1 MKMAI
6 ETSAREHVW
15 ADISN
20 EKSLARD
27 REVSAIL
34 ERKPDVCVLIRAS
47 PAHAEDR
54 IFKLSA
60 TLRSLQSQHN
70 SNWRAVIYQ
79 SDRAS
84 FPELGMLI
92 IEALDARIMHVEVS
106 KDVVIPIPEGNDEN
120 FLATDWVIRSL
131 ANLNP
136 ACASAR
142 YLLVTTGSNT
152 YEPGAFDSLSQS
164 QDLIGLNVESRQ
176 RVWDHPQLQD
186 KTWSSRCFQLQIV
199 RTRVIIIMSFNH
211 VLIIIQLGS
220 KLCTHSAPTLSS
232 FDLSATF
239 FNL

>member
-106 KDVVIPIPEGNDEN
+106 KDVVIPNTAKFDWKF
-120 FLATDWVIRSL
+120 FLLRLTNSVAQI
-131 ANLNP
+131 
-136 ACASAR
+136 
-142 YLLVTTGSNT
+142 LLLL
-152 YEPGAFDSLSQS
+152 EKDIDGAPL
-164 QDLIGLNVESRQ
+164 
-176 RVWDHPQLQD
+176 
-186 KTWSSRCFQLQIV
+186 
-199 RTRVIIIMSFNH
+199 
-211 VLIIIQLGS
+211 LGS
-220 KLCTHSAPTLSS
+220 K
-232 FDLSATF
+232 
-239 FNL
+239 NI